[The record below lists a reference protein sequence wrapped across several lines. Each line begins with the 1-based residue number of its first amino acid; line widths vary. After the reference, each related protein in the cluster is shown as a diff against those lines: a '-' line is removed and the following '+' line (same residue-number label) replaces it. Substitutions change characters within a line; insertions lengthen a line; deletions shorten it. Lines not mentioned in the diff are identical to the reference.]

1 MSNYI
6 LEGIAMFLRCI
17 IPGVVLFVIYE
28 FALFFMK
35 KRKGSDYGK
44 ENLLQLSG
52 ELLLAVYLCTI
63 LQITG
68 IIGRTYSWNLS
79 VAALQ
84 NLINIPFQGVSIKM
98 VTLNCLL
105 FAPYGFLVTVLKHRS
120 KTPWRKLFF
129 IGFGTSFMI
138 EFIQAFTGRLPELD
152 DLIANTAGF
161 LAGAVIASGVLEIKS
176 KSSRKTGLKKVFLT
190 VAVLFVSLFAL
201 SFWADGDKQQEKED
215 AYYERYSFN
224 TENYAQIS
232 KLGIWKNGKCKTID
246 KETSEAEVWYSWSG
260 DDISNHSAHYKVKDE
275 QSSVKSV
282 IDKNKVYIEIEY
294 KKAQSFKF
302 YNNKSWEIDQ
312 VTCMLFCVEDGTL
325 WYGKSHEN
333 LEKCA
338 RYDSAEDE
346 YQVNTQ
352 LLDELNEWM
361 TNEK

>member
-1 MSNYI
+1 MINYI
-6 LEGIAMFLRCI
+6 FEGIAIFLHCI
-17 IPGVVLFVIYE
+17 VLGIILFAIYEIALFV
-28 FALFFMK
+28 MK
-35 KRKGSDYGK
+35 KRKDSDYGK
-44 ENLLQLSG
+44 ENILQLLC
-52 ELLLAVYLCTI
+52 ELFLAIYICTI

-79 VAALQ
+79 CNALQ
-84 NLINIPFQGVSIKM
+84 NLINIPFQGASIKM

-105 FAPYGFLVTVLKHRS
+105 FVPYGFLVTILKHRS
-120 KTPWRKLFF
+120 KISWWKLFF

-138 EFIQAFTGRLPELD
+138 EFMQAFTGRLPEVD

-161 LAGAVIASGVLEIKS
+161 VAGAVIASGFLEFRNQSLRKS
-176 KSSRKTGLKKVFLT
+176 GLKKIILT
-190 VAVLFVSLFAL
+190 VAVFFVSLFAL
-201 SFWADGDKQQEKED
+201 SFWANGDKLQEKED

-232 KLGIWKNGKCKTID
+232 KFGVWKSGKCKMIG
-246 KETSEAEVWYSWSG
+246 KEASEAEDWYSWIG
-260 DDISNHSAHYKVKDE
+260 DDISNHSAHYKVKDK
-275 QSSVKSV
+275 QSSVESV

-302 YNNKSWEIDQ
+302 YNNKSWKMNQ
-312 VTCMLFCVEDGTL
+312 VACILFCVEDGTL
-325 WYGKSHEN
+325 WYGGSSKN

-338 RYDSAEDE
+338 RYDSIEDK